1 MALFTSKI
9 PAFSRPPSFS
19 QSRWLPSLR
28 SVLLTTV
35 GAIMVLSLL
44 MVASASMPFAQSKH
58 LSNLYFFERQ
68 LGYML
73 AGMAVAWGFTRIPL
87 RHIFSFERIFW
98 VMMLCILAIIY
109 TLIFGASINGSRR
122 WIEFGGINFQ
132 PAELTKLVMII
143 FTADF
148 MMRRSD
154 EVRNSWAGLVRMTC
168 IASMSVLVIMLQPDF
183 GSVVIIAGCIA
194 AMIFVGGL
202 PLRQFMII
210 FGAMTVMG
218 VIAVFTAK
226 YRMARVASFLD
237 PFDDLQNT
245 DYQLGRSLVAFG
257 RGEFS
262 GVGYGESV
270 QKLSHLPEA
279 HTDFLLA
286 ITGEE
291 LGFIGVA
298 LVFTLQ
304 AILLF
309 TVMKISYD
317 TLKRHQNRLSYF
329 AFGVG
334 VLFFGQ
340 ILVNSGMNMG
350 MLPTKG
356 LTMPFFSYG
365 GSSMVV
371 NLIIVGI
378 LLRILHESPTIP
390 LQECRHY

>member
-1 MALFTSKI
+1 MALFPSKN
-9 PAFSRPPSFS
+9 PSVS
-19 QSRWLPSLR
+19 LHTHQSSWLPSLR
-28 SVLLTTV
+28 SILLTTV
-35 GAIMVLSLL
+35 GAIIVMSLL

-68 LGYML
+68 LAYIL
-73 AGMAVAWGFTRIPL
+73 VGMVAAWGFTRIPL

-98 VMMLCILAIIY
+98 VMVLCILAILY
-109 TLIFGASINGSRR
+109 TVIFGASINGSRR
-122 WIEFGGINFQ
+122 WIEFGGVNFQ
-132 PAELTKLVMII
+132 PAELAKLVIII
-143 FTADF
+143 FTADYI
-148 MMRRSD
+148 MRRSD
-154 EVRNSWAGLVRMTC
+154 EVRNSWAGLIRLTC
-168 IASMSVLVIMLQPDF
+168 IASISVLVIMLQPDF
-183 GSVVIIAGCIA
+183 GSVVIIAGCVA

-202 PLRQFMII
+202 PKRHFLII
-210 FGAMTVMG
+210 MGAMTVMG
-218 VIAVFTAK
+218 IVGIMSAQ
-226 YRMARVASFLD
+226 YRLKRVMSFMD
-237 PFDDLQNT
+237 PFDDLQDT

-291 LGFIGVA
+291 LGFVGVA
-298 LVFTLQ
+298 TLFCLQ
-304 AILLF
+304 AVLLI
-309 TVMKISYD
+309 TIMKISYD
-317 TLKRHQNRLSYF
+317 ALKRHQNRLSYF
-329 AFGVG
+329 SFGVG

-340 ILVNSGMNMG
+340 ILVNGGMNMG

-371 NLIIVGI
+371 NLMIVGI

-390 LQECRHY
+390 PQESRHY

>member
-1 MALFTSKI
+1 MALFTSKF
-9 PAFSRPPSFS
+9 PTFAQSNYT

-35 GAIMVLSLL
+35 GAIMVMSLL

-58 LSNLYFFERQ
+58 LGNLYFFERQ
-68 LGYML
+68 LAYML
-73 AGMAVAWGFTRIPL
+73 GGMAAAWGVTRIPL
-87 RHIFSFERIFW
+87 RHIFNFERIFW
-98 VMMLCILAIIY
+98 VMVLCILAIVY
-109 TLIFGASINGSRR
+109 TVLFGASINGSRR

-154 EVRNSWAGLVRMTC
+154 EVRNSWTGLIRMTC

-202 PLRQFMII
+202 PIRQFLII

-218 VIAVFTAK
+218 IVAILTAS
-226 YRMARVASFLD
+226 YRLKRVLSFMD
-237 PFDDLQNT
+237 PFDDLQDT

-291 LGFIGVA
+291 LGFVGVA
-298 LVFTLQ
+298 FLLCLQ
-304 AILLF
+304 AVLLI

-340 ILVNSGMNMG
+340 ILVNGGMNMG
-350 MLPTKG
+350 LLPTKG

-371 NLIIVGI
+371 NLIIIGI
-378 LLRILHESPTIP
+378 LLRILHESPRIP
-390 LQECRHY
+390 PQESRHY